1 MSQPIAPGDWVE
13 CVRASTTHGFRP
25 GQIYRCTSTPPTVL
39 PCNTCGKKHTGIQ
52 LAGAPAQR
60 PATWLWPI
68 CCFRPIYRPKSEL
81 IEQLK
86 QPVDIGSDEP
96 VSVTA

>member
-1 MSQPIAPGDWVE
+1 MSAPIGPGDWVE
-13 CVRASTTHGFRP
+13 CVATSVDFGFRP
-25 GQIYRCTSTPPTVL
+25 GQIYRCTGAPPKVL
-39 PCNTCGKKHTGIQ
+39 PCKTCGKEHTGLTLSQ
-52 LAGAPAQR
+52 APAPR

-86 QPVDIGSDEP
+86 QPVEIGDDEP
-96 VSVTA
+96 VSVPA